1 MYEKSFY
8 LKAGPNPKNGGGV
21 ITTEGKLYNVY
32 LAGRAGTS
40 QTEGTYVTAAPDV
53 NGGTNDTAA
62 NSMRISFELEDGTMV
77 ILEPNADA
85 SNAHTK
91 RAEDGVKNQYGTY
104 TTLQQ
109 SKDGHFIGAANS
121 YESPVLFTIKEGQD
135 VKVTMKVWIEGTDVD
150 CTNSIVLDEIM
161 KANYEKDK
169 ILAMK
174 ISEMGMGVN
183 KELLDSELK
192 EPEADAKAEVDT
204 EKTEDSVVATEI
216 TEEEKVKTVEVG
228 EPRFPLLSSVDA
240 YYKSDT
246 YVRPEY
252 NTKITLE
259 EVCINFRNFAASRLH
274 LYYDLEVIKQMF
286 ATFGAAKMLILQGL
300 SGTGKT
306 SLPYAFGQFINNPS
320 LICSVQ
326 PSWRDRT
333 ELFGYYNDFTK
344 KYTETEFLKTLYEA
358 HYYDDMKLVILDEM
372 NIARVEYYFAEMLS
386 ILELPREE
394 ERYFSV
400 VSNQAANDPD
410 KMKEGKVWIP
420 NNVWYVG
427 TINNDDST
435 FAVADKVYDRAV
447 PIDLDDCAEPFEAPD
462 TEPMYLSASHMFEMY
477 DEAKKK
483 YSISEENLA
492 ELDKLDKY
500 LIAHFRITFG
510 NRILRQ
516 MKDFV
521 PCYIACG
528 GTEIDGI
535 DFMFAKKILRKFE
548 SLGIGF
554 IRDELDGLI
563 LYLDNA
569 FGPENFKISKAYLMR
584 LKKMSGGANS

>member
-1 MYEKSFY
+1 MNAFFY
-8 LKAGPNPKNGGGV
+8 YF
-21 ITTEGKLYNVY
+21 YNY
-32 LAGRAGTS
+32 
-40 QTEGTYVTAAPDV
+40 
-53 NGGTNDTAA
+53 
-62 NSMRISFELEDGTMV
+62 MR
-77 ILEPNADA
+77 
-85 SNAHTK
+85 
-91 RAEDGVKNQYGTY
+91 
-104 TTLQQ
+104 
-109 SKDGHFIGAANS
+109 
-121 YESPVLFTIKEGQD
+121 
-135 VKVTMKVWIEGTDVD
+135 
-150 CTNSIVLDEIM
+150 SIVDLLWGIVIAIKDAVVGILDVQFYMNLFSTYKSEMSPMGWIAAIVMHILIYILIALIIFLIVKGIKVLLRFKVPVIEYERMKDEIVTLKREIM

-174 ISEMGMGVN
+174 ISEMGMEVN

-192 EPEADAKAEVDT
+192 EPEDTDAEVLDT
-204 EKTEDSVVATEI
+204 EDVVAENAEI
-216 TEEEKVKTVEVG
+216 TENEKVETVVVG
-228 EPRFPLLSSVDA
+228 EPRFPRLSSVDS
-240 YYKSDT
+240 YYLADT
-246 YVRPEY
+246 YVKPEY

-286 ATFGAAKMLILQGL
+286 ATFGAAKMLILQGI

-306 SLPYAFGQFINNPS
+306 SLPYAFGQFIMNPS

-358 HYYDDMKLVILDEM
+358 HYYDDMKVVILDEM

-400 VSNQAANDPD
+400 VSNQAANDPNL
-410 KMKEGKVWIP
+410 MKEGKVWIP

-447 PIDLDDCAEPFEAPD
+447 PIDLDDRAEPFEAPD
-462 TEPMYLSASHMFEMY
+462 TEPMRLSASHMFEMY
-477 DEAKKK
+477 EEAKRK
-483 YSISEENLA
+483 YQISAENLA

-516 MKDFV
+516 MKEFV

-569 FGPENFKISKAYLMR
+569 FGTENFKISKAYLAR
-584 LKKMSGGANS
+584 LKKMSGGSNS

>member
-1 MYEKSFY
+1 MNAFFY
-8 LKAGPNPKNGGGV
+8 YF
-21 ITTEGKLYNVY
+21 YNY
-32 LAGRAGTS
+32 
-40 QTEGTYVTAAPDV
+40 
-53 NGGTNDTAA
+53 
-62 NSMRISFELEDGTMV
+62 MR
-77 ILEPNADA
+77 
-85 SNAHTK
+85 
-91 RAEDGVKNQYGTY
+91 
-104 TTLQQ
+104 
-109 SKDGHFIGAANS
+109 
-121 YESPVLFTIKEGQD
+121 
-135 VKVTMKVWIEGTDVD
+135 
-150 CTNSIVLDEIM
+150 SIVDLLWGIVIAIKDAVVGILDVQFYMNLFSTYKSEMSPMGWIAAIVMHILIYILIALIIFLIVKGIKVLLRFKVPVIEYERMKDEIVTLKREVM

-174 ISEMGMGVN
+174 ISEMGMEVN

-192 EPEADAKAEVDT
+192 EPEDTDAEVLDT
-204 EKTEDSVVATEI
+204 EDVVAENAEI
-216 TEEEKVKTVEVG
+216 TENEKVETVVVG
-228 EPRFPLLSSVDA
+228 EPRFPRLSSVDS
-240 YYKSDT
+240 YYLADT
-246 YVRPEY
+246 YVKPEY

-286 ATFGAAKMLILQGL
+286 ATFGAAKMLILQGI

-306 SLPYAFGQFINNPS
+306 SLPYAFGQFIMNPS

-358 HYYDDMKLVILDEM
+358 HYYDDMKVVILDEM

-400 VSNQAANDPD
+400 VSNQAANDPNL
-410 KMKEGKVWIP
+410 MKEGKVWIP

-447 PIDLDDCAEPFEAPD
+447 PIDLDDRAEPFEAPD
-462 TEPMYLSASHMFEMY
+462 TEPMRLSASHMFEMY
-477 DEAKKK
+477 EEAKQK
-483 YSISEENLA
+483 YQISAENLA

-516 MKDFV
+516 MKEFV

-569 FGPENFKISKAYLMR
+569 FGTENFKISKAYLAR
-584 LKKMSGGANS
+584 LKKMSGGSNS

>member
-1 MYEKSFY
+1 MNAFFYYFYNYMRSIFEHLWNIVVAIVDAIIGILDIKFYMDLFSTYKPDMTPLGWIATIIMHILIYILFALLIFLIWKGVKVLLRFKVPVVEYEKMKDEVVR
-8 LKAGPNPKNGGGV
+8 LK
-21 ITTEGKLYNVY
+21 
-32 LAGRAGTS
+32 R
-40 QTEGTYVTAAPDV
+40 
-53 NGGTNDTAA
+53 
-62 NSMRISFELEDGTMV
+62 
-77 ILEPNADA
+77 
-85 SNAHTK
+85 
-91 RAEDGVKNQYGTY
+91 
-104 TTLQQ
+104 
-109 SKDGHFIGAANS
+109 
-121 YESPVLFTIKEGQD
+121 
-135 VKVTMKVWIEGTDVD
+135 
-150 CTNSIVLDEIM
+150 EIM

-174 ISEMGMGVN
+174 ISELGMEVN
-183 KELLDSELK
+183 KDLLQSEL
-192 EPEADAKAEVDT
+192 DAHWEESDENAEIIEDAEVM
-204 EKTEDSVVATEI
+204 
-216 TEEEKVKTVEVG
+216 EEENKPIETVEVG
-228 EPRFPLLSSVDA
+228 EPRFPRLASVDA
-240 YYKSDT
+240 YYLSDS
-246 YVRPEY
+246 YVKPEY
-252 NTKITLE
+252 NTTITLE
-259 EVCINFRNFAASRLH
+259 EVCINFRNFAASRLG
-274 LYYDLEVIKQMF
+274 LYYDLEVIKQVF
-286 ATFGAAKMLILQGL
+286 ATFGAAKMLILQGI

-306 SLPYAFGQFINNPS
+306 SLPYAFGQFIQNPS

-358 HYYDDMKLVILDEM
+358 HYYDDMRIVILDEM

-394 ERYFSV
+394 ERYFGV
-400 VSNQAANDPD
+400 VSSQAANDPK

-420 NNVWYVG
+420 SNVWYVG

-435 FAVADKVYDRAV
+435 FAVSDKVYDRAI
-447 PIDLDDCAEPFEAPD
+447 PIDLDDRAEPFEAPD
-462 TEPMYLSASHMFEMY
+462 TEPMRLSYTHMAQMY
-477 DEAKKK
+477 ADAKAK

-516 MKDFV
+516 LKEFV

-569 FGPENFKISKAYLMR
+569 FGKENFKISKAYLLR
-584 LKKMSGGANS
+584 LKKMSGGTN

>member
-1 MYEKSFY
+1 MNAFFY
-8 LKAGPNPKNGGGV
+8 YF
-21 ITTEGKLYNVY
+21 YNY
-32 LAGRAGTS
+32 
-40 QTEGTYVTAAPDV
+40 
-53 NGGTNDTAA
+53 
-62 NSMRISFELEDGTMV
+62 MRTIFELLWNIVIAIKDAIVGILDVKFYMDLFSTYKEDMSPMGWVAAIIMH
-77 ILEPNADA
+77 ILIYILFALIIFLLV
-85 SNAHTK
+85 K
-91 RAEDGVKNQYGTY
+91 GVKILLRFKVPVIEYERMKDEIV
-104 TTLQQ
+104 TL
-109 SKDGHFIGAANS
+109 KR
-121 YESPVLFTIKEGQD
+121 
-135 VKVTMKVWIEGTDVD
+135 
-150 CTNSIVLDEIM
+150 EIM

-174 ISEMGMGVN
+174 ISEMGMEVN
-183 KELLDSELK
+183 KELLSSELE
-192 EPEADAKAEVDT
+192 EPKNETAENLEETVQD
-204 EKTEDSVVATEI
+204 ENVATI
-216 TEEEKVKTVEVG
+216 DADMNDEEVVETVEVG
-228 EPRFPLLSSVDA
+228 EPRFPRLSSVDKLYLA
-240 YYKSDT
+240 DT
-246 YVRPEY
+246 YVKPEY

-286 ATFGAAKMLILQGL
+286 ATFGAAKMLILQGI

-358 HYYDDMKLVILDEM
+358 HYYDDMKIVILDEM

-400 VSNQAANDPD
+400 VSNQAANDP
-410 KMKEGKVWIP
+410 KMMKEGKVWIP

-447 PIDLDDCAEPFEAPD
+447 PIDLDDRAEPFEAPD
-462 TEPMYLSASHMFEMY
+462 TEPMRLSATHMFEMY
-477 DEAKKK
+477 EEAKRK
-483 YSISEENLA
+483 YSISEENLV

-516 MKDFV
+516 MKEFV

-569 FGPENFKISKAYLMR
+569 FGTENFKISKAYLLR
-584 LKKMSGGANS
+584 LKRMSGGGNN